1 MNLTKK
7 ILCYILSITFM
18 IMTFMLF
25 LIFITV
31 SLIQCSFIFTFLIAN
46 YFWSKATGKEIEIIK
61 Y

>member
-1 MNLTKK
+1 
-7 ILCYILSITFM
+7 M